1 MNSNIILLTDLS
13 YEIGLIGV
21 AEYVER
27 MEVADWLSEHN
38 AEMRDP
44 RLGNLEEA
52 PPRHRPEPSKEH
64 GAGGNTGSGGSQ
76 GDDKNDSPYMQFL
89 ALNTWMFTVGD
100 HDCYPSVPH
109 GHFQRKT
116 NKWPKLNPYTG
127 RAFIAMHSEDISA
140 RLTRTEMRTLWSDED
155 FVEHC
160 RQQVLWYS
168 DFAPSYAF
176 PSARRGK
183 LRFPRWR

>member
-27 MEVADWLSEHN
+27 MEIATWLSDRNED
-38 AEMRDP
+38 MRDP
-44 RLGNLEEA
+44 RLANDEEDT
-52 PPRHRPEPSKEH
+52 PRQRAEPVEER
-64 GAGGNTGSGGSQ
+64 GARGGARSRGGQ
-76 GDDKNDSPYMQFL
+76 GEGDDESPYMQFL

-100 HDCYPSVPH
+100 ADCYPSVPH
-109 GHFQRKT
+109 GHFKRKT
-116 NKWPKLNPYTG
+116 NEWPKLNPYIG
-127 RAFIAMHSEDISA
+127 RVFSAMHTEDISA
-140 RLTRTEMRTLWSDED
+140 RLTRAEMKALWNDER

-168 DFAPSYAF
+168 DFAPRYAF
-176 PSARRGK
+176 PSARRGA
-183 LRFPRWR
+183 LHFPRWR